1 MREINCPACGQHA
14 EAENDEALFK
24 IARAHANQAHSDQ
37 NLTDDQVREII
48 RQNAKNK
55 S

>member
-1 MREINCPACGQHA
+1 MRAIDCPACGQHA

-24 IARAHANQAHSDQ
+24 IARAHADQ
-37 NLTDDQVREII
+37 VHADQKLSDDQVREII

-55 S
+55 